1 MQILGADWLLGAV
14 VADDDTPQASTQI
27 GQGGGQ
33 GQDDANLAGRGDIE
47 SGLAGDAV
55 DPRSKTNNGVAQ
67 GTVIDI
73 DDATPRDRVRFNVEL
88 VALVQMVVDHG
99 GKQVVG
105 RSNGMEVTSQVQIEL
120 LHRQHLGVSSASGTA
135 LDSESWA
142 HRRLA

>member
-1 MQILGADWLLGAV
+1 M
-14 VADDDTPQASTQI
+14 
-27 GQGGGQ
+27 
-33 GQDDANLAGRGDIE
+33 
-47 SGLAGDAV
+47 
-55 DPRSKTNNGVAQ
+55 
-67 GTVIDI
+67 
-73 DDATPRDRVRFNVEL
+73 RFNVEL